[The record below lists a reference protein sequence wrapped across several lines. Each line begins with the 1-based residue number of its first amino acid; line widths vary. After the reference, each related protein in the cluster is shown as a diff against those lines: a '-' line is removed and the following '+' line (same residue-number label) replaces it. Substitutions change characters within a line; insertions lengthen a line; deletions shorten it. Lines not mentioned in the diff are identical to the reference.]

1 MEGKMNYSILF
12 KEDNDAVIE
21 RYTLA
26 MERIDMMMVEQSVGA
41 PFSDYF
47 VKTAQFVMQIR
58 ELVSFVEE
66 NHLPKLQQEELKKL
80 NQALYKDILGD
91 NYLTSYANPT
101 YATTMLGSKYG
112 KLLAFL
118 YAELRGSIVYAYEYR
133 LFDLTI
139 HLELFIE
146 IYNYFEELDEF
157 TFKDVKRAI
166 YDFMSDYSEEIV
178 TYRTRELLDSS
189 LSFARDIIMESDL
202 SDLRYLYQY
211 GDYITDNELETA
223 AHLNTFSEEQIKAMA
238 DTFTEGYRMGF
249 VMNRLDLSKKSTVNI
264 RYQLGFER
272 VVRYAVKNFE
282 KLGLETTIYR
292 AAINAIN
299 KKQQIKIGY
308 HATSPNK
315 QYDYDHR
322 FDIALCMDKAF
333 KEKKL
338 ANLKSSLEQFKEKA
352 ANFAG
357 PAVMEVFGEN
367 LFAPEEKKDT
377 IKLDKRQQKLYV
389 SYNNEANFINHA
401 YMRLDETSFTIISYP
416 IPEIGPD
423 FKDIFTETVKV
434 NTLDSNLYRKIQQT
448 IIDTLDKGKYV
459 RIQGA
464 GENLT
469 DMKVMLYPLKD
480 NAKETIF
487 ENCVADVN
495 IPVGEVFTSPVLS
508 GTKGLLHVPRIYLN
522 EIEYKDLKLTFE
534 DGRITEYSC
543 NNFSNEENNRRFI
556 QENLMFNNET
566 LPLGEFAIGT
576 NTTAYM
582 MGKKYD
588 IAEKL
593 PILIAEKTGPHF
605 AIGDTCYK
613 MSEDVA
619 VYNPDGKEIVA
630 RENEISSLRKSEPE
644 KAYFNCHTDITLP
657 YDEIKEIS
665 VYQEDDT
672 ATPIIQNGR
681 FVLEGTRMLNDVFDA
696 K

>member
-1 MEGKMNYSILF
+1 MNYSILF

>member
-1 MEGKMNYSILF
+1 MNYSILF

-80 NQALYKDILGD
+80 NQALYKDILED

>member
-1 MEGKMNYSILF
+1 MNYSILF

-66 NHLPKLQQEELKKL
+66 EHLPQLQQEELKKL
-80 NQALYKDILGD
+80 NQALYKDILED

-352 ANFAG
+352 ASFAG
-357 PAVMEVFGEN
+357 PAVMEVFGEK

-543 NNFSNEENNRRFI
+543 NNFSNEESNRRFI